1 MQNGSGPR
9 KHTIAVLVENK
20 FGVLSRVAGLF
31 SARGYNIESLSV
43 GETLD
48 PSVSRMT
55 LVVTGDEF
63 VIEQVTKQLHKL
75 IDVIKVSDLTDD
87 DHVERELML
96 IRVNAEPQHREEILR
111 TADIFRAK
119 VVDVT
124 PVSFT
129 LEATGDEPK
138 LEALVELL
146 RPMGIQELV
155 RTGKVAIARG
165 PKTRARKAEA
175 PKRARVSEDPKVIGS
190 EIKGGLGRG
199 KMLMFAHGFNIHF
212 NQVVPPPDVDVTMI
226 APKAPGH
233 VMRDLFTQG
242 PGVPALLAVYQDV
255 SGRARDA
262 ALAYGKGVGCTRAGV
277 IETTFKE
284 ETETDLFGEQTT
296 LCGGISH
303 LIKAAFET
311 LVEAGYQP
319 EVAYFECMH
328 EMKLIVDLFYQGGL
342 AYMRYSV
349 SDTAEY
355 GDYTRGPRVVSD
367 QTKAEMKKI
376 LGEIQS
382 GQFAR
387 EWVLE
392 NQANRAGFLA
402 MRKRDADH
410 QIEEVGKRLRSMMSW
425 IKPPRM

>member
-55 LVVTGDEF
+55 IVVTGDEF

-138 LEALVELL
+138 LEARSEEHTSELQSQSNLVCRLL
-146 RPMGIQELV
+146 LEKKKNYHTPNGASR
-155 RTGKVAIARG
+155 RR
-165 PKTRARKAEA
+165 
-175 PKRARVSEDPKVIGS
+175 
-190 EIKGGLGRG
+190 
-199 KMLMFAHGFNIHF
+199 
-212 NQVVPPPDVDVTMI
+212 
-226 APKAPGH
+226 
-233 VMRDLFTQG
+233 
-242 PGVPALLAVYQDV
+242 
-255 SGRARDA
+255 
-262 ALAYGKGVGCTRAGV
+262 
-277 IETTFKE
+277 
-284 ETETDLFGEQTT
+284 
-296 LCGGISH
+296 H
-303 LIKAAFET
+303 L
-311 LVEAGYQP
+311 
-319 EVAYFECMH
+319 
-328 EMKLIVDLFYQGGL
+328 
-342 AYMRYSV
+342 
-349 SDTAEY
+349 
-355 GDYTRGPRVVSD
+355 
-367 QTKAEMKKI
+367 
-376 LGEIQS
+376 
-382 GQFAR
+382 
-387 EWVLE
+387 
-392 NQANRAGFLA
+392 
-402 MRKRDADH
+402 
-410 QIEEVGKRLRSMMSW
+410 
-425 IKPPRM
+425 